1 MLSRRGGGDGLGQT
15 HIIFYRNRGG
25 IRRGAAPIKGGNV
38 AGKGTFVIDGRIVD
52 VVDDKYG
59 DNKDKR
65 TLVIGADNGWWRDNE
80 FNSRPQQIPVE
91 FVGKVVDQ
99 AMQVR
104 IGDLVRIDG
113 NLSGREYNGK
123 YYCNLEGRD
132 ISVLDSVVSEPVQGS
147 AVPETGAV
155 PVRESD
161 EKDPLPF

>member
-1 MLSRRGGGDGLGQT
+1 M
-15 HIIFYRNRGG
+15 
-25 IRRGAAPIKGGNV
+25 

-52 VVDDKYG
+52 IIDEKYG

-99 AMQVR
+99 AMRVR
-104 IGDLVRIDG
+104 VGDLLRIDG

-132 ISVLDSVVSEPVQGS
+132 ISVLDSVVSVPQQSS
-147 AVPETGAV
+147 AVPETEHI
-155 PVRESD
+155 PVQESD
-161 EKDPLPF
+161 EDSDLPF